1 MVEDGKRLLRA
12 VSLGFA
18 VLIITVG
25 ISLLLGQPAD
35 LFHASS
41 AMSLVVMSLLI
52 TCILVVTMPIA
63 PRIVA
68 SLSRFFKG
76 KTPIGQLV
84 KTSPP
89 RESELRRAI
98 SWFLRPIQ
106 GIGLCLIAGE
116 DLIVLLQYG
125 TGLTYSEQ
133 LARVSLFVLGN
144 LVLSFMLTVVW
155 TLDDLGLKLYGST
168 WDVNSAANRI
178 RTILPMIAGA
188 IGITN
193 LFHNN
198 TPIGAIYSI
207 AGLIFALYPPYLIF
221 AVIHNEYTRPRI
233 RRLHDS
239 LTLERLEVHLS

>member
-1 MVEDGKRLLRA
+1 LSRPEVHINGRGWKKASQGSFTRIRRPHNHSRHLPPPGSAGR
-12 VSLGFA
+12 SLPRQ
-18 VLIITVG
+18 LI
-25 ISLLLGQPAD
+25 
-35 LFHASS
+35 
-41 AMSLVVMSLLI
+41 
-52 TCILVVTMPIA
+52 PIA

-116 DLIVLLQYG
+116 DLIELLQYG

-198 TPIGAIYSI
+198 TPIG
-207 AGLIFALYPPYLIF
+207 
-221 AVIHNEYTRPRI
+221 VIHDEYTRPRI